1 MRNIYAN
8 NIEYPMERDMLR
20 RYPSDENYMNDM
32 EYPMERDLLRR
43 YPNEERDMQRRYPN
57 DEHYMNEQIVRQ
69 IQDCEATC
77 EHLINHIKKMNDCQM
92 RAKQTMLLRDCADIC
107 GLTANYIARDAIFK
121 RHSAILCADI
131 CDACGKECDK
141 FPDKESRNC
150 AQICFHCAMQCRA
163 FSRIDM

>member
-8 NIEYPMERDMLR
+8 NNMEYPLERDMLR
-20 RYPSDENYMNDM
+20 RYPSDENYMNDNNM
-32 EYPMERDLLRR
+32 EYPM
-43 YPNEERDMQRRYPN
+43 ERDMQRRYPN
-57 DEHYMNEQIVRQ
+57 DERYMNEQIVRQ

-77 EHLINHIKKMNDCQM
+77 EHMINHIKKMKDCQM

-121 RHSAILCADI
+121 RHAAILCADI
-131 CDACGKECDK
+131 CDACGNECSR
-141 FPDKESRNC
+141 FPDQESRNC